1 MSSVSVPE
9 PGLKILFGATSMT
22 APTPTRAAAT
32 HGNRERDDPVL
43 SLAMVEP

>member
-9 PGLKILFGATSMT
+9 PGVKNLLGARSMM

-32 HGNRERDDPVL
+32 HGNSERDGPVL
-43 SLAMVEP
+43 SLGMFEP

>member
-9 PGLKILFGATSMT
+9 SGLKILLGARSMT
-22 APTPTRAAAT
+22 APTPTRATAT
-32 HGNRERDDPVL
+32 HGNSERDGPAL